1 MSKGY
6 WVVRAEI
13 YDSKNYLKYIDL
25 ASNIIKAHKGK
36 FLVRGGKQTE
46 FENNGYDRTVIVEF
60 ETYKDAIDCYNS
72 KNYQDA
78 LKHVHCS
85 ANRLVSVVEGV

>member
-46 FENNGYDRTVIVEF
+46 FEKNG
-60 ETYKDAIDCYNS
+60 
-72 KNYQDA
+72 
-78 LKHVHCS
+78 
-85 ANRLVSVVEGV
+85 